1 MTGVWPRVG
10 ALAVVIEK
18 GRVLLALR
26 SPDKP
31 NADLWGY
38 PGGHVEPGET
48 VAAAAVRELLEE
60 TCLSADP
67 GEVLMHLDVMSCD
80 PPDVLKYHYVLVAV
94 RCQNP
99 VGDLRACDDAAE
111 VRWVSIE
118 DVLEGRLPL
127 IRDVDTVLRRALA
140 GERP

>member
-1 MTGVWPRVG
+1 MAAPWPRVG

-31 NADLWGY
+31 NANLWGY

-48 VAAAAVRELLEE
+48 VHAAAARELLEE
-60 TCLSADP
+60 TCLTATP
-67 GEVLMHLDVMSCD
+67 GEVLMHLDVMSHD
-80 PPDVLKYHYVLVAV
+80 PLGALEYHYVLVAV
-94 RCQNP
+94 RCLHP
-99 VGDLRACDDAAE
+99 VGEPRACDDAAE

-118 DVLEGRLPL
+118 DVLGGRLPL
-127 IRDVDTVLRRALA
+127 IRDVDAVLRRALV
-140 GERP
+140 GGQP